1 MSCVVRLIPS
11 DDAVGKSCV
20 MLSYKT
26 DALPGEYTPTLSDS
40 YNATA
45 MVDGQPINLGL
56 YDTAGQEDYDQVRPL
71 SYPQTDVF
79 LVCFSVVRY
88 GVTRNGMCFF
98 CSAVLSCGL
107 CRCFVSCASFENVTS
122 KWVPEIRQHGPGV
135 PFILVGTKS
144 DLRYDEETLSELRER
159 GLAPISHMQV
169 RLSAYHATV
178 RADCESEVVLLN
190 RVKVSSPSWART
202 HTSSARL

>member
-1 MSCVVRLIPS
+1 MQNVKCVV
-11 DDAVGKSCV
+11 VG
-20 MLSYKT
+20 
-26 DALPGEYTPTLSDS
+26 

-79 LVCFSVVRY
+79 LVCFSV
-88 GVTRNGMCFF
+88 
-98 CSAVLSCGL
+98 
-107 CRCFVSCASFENVTS
+107 VSCASFENVTS

-159 GLAPISHMQV
+159 GLAPISHMQGESLKSKLGAYAYIECSALTQIGLKSVFDEAV
-169 RLSAYHATV
+169 RCVITN
-178 RADCESEVVLLN
+178 RQESKDHKKKSKWSIL
-190 RVKVSSPSWART
+190 
-202 HTSSARL
+202 